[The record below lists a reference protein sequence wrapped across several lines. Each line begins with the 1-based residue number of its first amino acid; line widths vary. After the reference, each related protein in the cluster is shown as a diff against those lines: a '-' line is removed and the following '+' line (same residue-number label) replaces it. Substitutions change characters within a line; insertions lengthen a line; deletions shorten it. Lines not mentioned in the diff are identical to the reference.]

1 MSVGDLMKFEIEN
14 GAVVAVYEFDDGR
27 WEYEPMEPDETYT
40 LSGNEVIKQEP
51 DDGFLET
58 TRYRDRGDGVHVE
71 MEETRTRLDSG
82 TAGPDTGTLL
92 PDTQDAEL
100 VRLYLAVLDREPDAE
115 GFRYWE
121 DRMDAGLSLERLV
134 DHFIASDEFQSR
146 YAGTDNTGFVTGL
159 YENVLDRQPDAA
171 GLEWWTEQLESG
183 ARDRDELVLGFMQS
197 EEFIASTEPVVQ
209 NFLLGMQADILIV

>member
-14 GAVVAVYEFDDGR
+14 GTVVAVYEFDDGR
-27 WEYEPMEPDETYT
+27 WEYEPMEPDESYA

-71 MEETRTRLDSG
+71 VEETRTRLDSG
-82 TAGPDTGTLL
+82 TVGPDTGTAM
-92 PDTQDAEL
+92 PDAQDAEL

-121 DRMDAGLSLERLV
+121 GRMDAGLSLERLV
-134 DHFIASDEFQSR
+134 DHFIASDEFQSD
-146 YAGTDNTGFVTGL
+146 YGNTDNSEFVALL
-159 YENVLDRQPDAA
+159 YENMLDRQPDIA

-183 ARDRDELVLGFMQS
+183 ARDRDELVMGFMQS

-209 NFLLGMQADILIV
+209 NFLLGVQADILIV